1 MKELSDFR
9 KFLNENL
16 DEISL
21 RGLMGRDMTG
31 AEIAADPKKFE
42 ILLDKIM
49 SHIGD
54 PSLEDRVRAWLK
66 VELEE
71 FADTDFSDPEEVK
84 MTAKSAVYAI
94 RENEEK
100 ESDIDMVLPRGKEIV
115 LKAEDKD
122 YERGLLVTLLEDGG
136 YEVKY
141 WFEDPSKV
149 YPVEV
154 FIDGESIKKDGKVVK
169 LGFHPELEK

>member
-9 KFLNENL
+9 KFL
-16 DEISL
+16 
-21 RGLMGRDMTG
+21 
-31 AEIAADPKKFE
+31 K
-42 ILLDKIM
+42 
-49 SHIGD
+49 
-54 PSLEDRVRAWLK
+54 
-66 VELEE
+66 
-71 FADTDFSDPEEVK
+71 
-84 MTAKSAVYAI
+84 
-94 RENEEK
+94 ENEDEK
-100 ESDIDMVLPRGKEIV
+100 ESGVDMVLPRGKEIV

-122 YERGLLVTLLEDGG
+122 YERGLVVELLEDGG

-141 WFEDPSKV
+141 WFEEPSKI